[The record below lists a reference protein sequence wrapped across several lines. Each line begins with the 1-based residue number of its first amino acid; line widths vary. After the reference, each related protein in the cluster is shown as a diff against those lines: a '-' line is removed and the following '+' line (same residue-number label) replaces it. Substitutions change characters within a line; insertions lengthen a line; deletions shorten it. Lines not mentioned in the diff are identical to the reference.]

1 MTDQPWSIEFSPRS
15 RKDLDRVDRQVR
27 RRVYAALQRIAADP
41 RQATGVRKLTDVEEW
56 RIRVGAWRVR
66 FTKDEDTRTI
76 YITRVLPRGR
86 AYDR

>member
-1 MTDQPWSIEFSPRS
+1 MRRILDAI
-15 RKDLDRVDRQVR
+15 DRV
-27 RRVYAALQRIAADP
+27 AADP
-41 RQATGVRKLTDVEEW
+41 RQATGVRKLTGTQEW

-66 FTKDEDTRTI
+66 FSKDETTRTI